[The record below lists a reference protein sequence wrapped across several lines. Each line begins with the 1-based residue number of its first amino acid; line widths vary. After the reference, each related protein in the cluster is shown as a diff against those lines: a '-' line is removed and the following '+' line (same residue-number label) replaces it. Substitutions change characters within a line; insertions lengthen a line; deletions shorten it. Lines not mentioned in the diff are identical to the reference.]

1 MYGKT
6 SVAILAGIAA
16 LTTAAPAAAE
26 GWAIDRAADLNEF
39 KAQTAPI
46 AIAFRPAVVRQ
57 ARSNGPMLSDAELG
71 EQRGGEAL
79 VVTNQTLTAITQ
91 GNVLNGDFAA
101 GDVSLSDNA
110 FSNFNGIGN
119 IVINTGAQVSL
130 QSGMNLTI
138 NVN

>member
-1 MYGKT
+1 MYRKT
-6 SVAILAGIAA
+6 PVALLAGIVA

-26 GWAIDRAADLNEF
+26 GWAIDRTANLNEF

-46 AIAFRPAVVRQ
+46 AIAFRPVVRH

-71 EQRGGEAL
+71 EQRGGQAL

-110 FSNFNGIGN
+110 FSSFNGIGN